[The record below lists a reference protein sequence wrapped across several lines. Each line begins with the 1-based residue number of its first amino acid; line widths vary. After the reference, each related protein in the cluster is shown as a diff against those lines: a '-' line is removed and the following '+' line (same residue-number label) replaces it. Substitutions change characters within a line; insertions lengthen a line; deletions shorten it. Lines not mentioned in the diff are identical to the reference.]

1 MLTVDELIAL
11 LQEYTGMEMPVY
23 INGDHPQQV
32 RVNTQDQGFCIET
45 SPEEGHYDSITDV
58 LVWEDD

>member
-1 MLTVDELIAL
+1 MLTVDELIAF

-23 INGDHPQQV
+23 INGDHPKQV
-32 RVNTQDQGFCIET
+32 RVNTKDQGFCIET
-45 SPEEGHYDSITDV
+45 SPEEGHYDPIADV